1 MRKSDFFRE
10 ARNDLTGPLHGV
22 RVLEATTS
30 WAGPMCG
37 CMFADLGA
45 DVIKVEAVEGE
56 VGRRVGPFVTGA
68 GSKVS
73 FLHSTVN
80 RNKRSLTLDLRN
92 PEGRDIFLKLAAR
105 SDVIVQNFRP
115 GTFDRWGIGYED
127 CRAVK
132 RDIVYVSISGFGLF
146 GPDHD
151 RPGYDPVAEAASGF
165 MSLNGSSDGGPVRCA
180 TYLGDDLA
188 GLHGALSA
196 LAALRHRD
204 ATGEGQHID
213 VSLMDSIL
221 FQSNGYLTLGAIG
234 YPLKRLGNGSLFS
247 APVDAFQCADGY
259 VFLAVLLEPHW
270 RALAKLIGRPE
281 MIDDLRFATMT
292 ARHENRPETD
302 AAVAAWMRPR
312 NASDVERELTAA
324 GIPRGRRS
332 YLRRGSAE
340 SPRARARYAPTG
352 RAGGRQDHPADRS
365 RCKVLAH
372 ADPRAPPRRQIGRT
386 HRRNSNRARPRPGES
401 RPPAQEQGD
410 LVPI

>member
-1 MRKSDFFRE
+1 MQKSDFFRE
-10 ARNDLTGPLHGV
+10 ARNDLTGPLQGV

-45 DVIKVEAVEGE
+45 DVIKVEAIEGE
-56 VGRRVGPFVTGA
+56 VGRRVGPFVTGE
-68 GSKVS
+68 GSKIS

-92 PEGRDIFLKLAAR
+92 PEGRGIFLKLAAR
-105 SDVIVQNFRP
+105 SDIIIQNFRP
-115 GTFDRWGIGYED
+115 GTFDKWGIGYEA

-132 RDIVYVSISGFGLF
+132 PDIVYVSISGFGLF
-146 GPDHD
+146 GPDYD

-165 MSLNGSSDGGPVRCA
+165 MSLNGSPEGGPVRCA

-234 YPLKRLGNGSLFS
+234 YSLKRLGNGSLFS

-281 MIDDLRFATMT
+281 MIDDPRFATMAT
-292 ARHENRPETD
+292 RHENRAETD
-302 AAVAAWMRPR
+302 APVAAWMRTR
-312 NASDVERELTAA
+312 NISDVERELTVA
-324 GIPRGRRS
+324 GIPVAAVRS
-332 YLRRGSAE
+332 YAE
-340 SPRARARYAPTG
+340 AARNPHVLERDMLQPVEQEDGKTVPLTGPAAKFSRTPTRVRHRAAKLGEHTDEVLSELG
-352 RAGGRQDHPADRS
+352 LDPAERS
-365 RCKVLAH
+365 RLRDNKAV
-372 ADPRAPPRRQIGRT
+372 
-386 HRRNSNRARPRPGES
+386 
-401 RPPAQEQGD
+401 
-410 LVPI
+410 